1 MIFEFTASRDFDFI
15 TTFSESLGIPLKGD
29 YITIPA
35 TMGEGYVRKASFGG
49 DFRLLIHSYKLNE
62 DLIIKRNP
70 ATQSND
76 LLSIFFYSNEQPLDL
91 VYNEAQPVTFSRRN
105 ESAIQITTNDLSSVV
120 RFPANTE
127 IRYVVIGITSSHL
140 KSLLG
145 LENPNRVLQTVTEGA
160 ASFLYFESI
169 SVETQQVL
177 KNITSINMIDDMSNF
192 LVRIKVQE
200 LLYHLFHKL
209 SKRDDVA
216 QQSVNNADAEKLFAV
231 RDIILA
237 NLSSLPLISGLAT
250 AVGMSETKLKTLF
263 KQTFGDTIYN
273 YYQKLR
279 MEEAAFL
286 LKQAGYSVS
295 EVGYQLGFTNLSH
308 FSRLFKRYYGI
319 TPKKYSTAG

>member
-1 MIFEFTASRDFDFI
+1 MIFEFTASLDFDFI
-15 TTFSESLGIPLKGD
+15 TYFSQKFTIPLKDD

-35 TMGEGYVRKASFGG
+35 PMGEGYIRKVSFE
-49 DFRLLIHSYKLNE
+49 DNFRLLIHSYKLTE

-70 ATQSND
+70 TTKPND

-91 VYNEAQPVTFSRRN
+91 VYNGERPVKFSQKN
-105 ESAIQITTNDLSSVV
+105 ESAIQVTTNDLSSVI

-127 IRYVVIGITSSHL
+127 TQYVVIGITSSTL

-145 LENPNRVLQTVTEGA
+145 LQKPNRVLQTITGGT
-160 ASFLYFESI
+160 ASFLYFESMN
-169 SVETQQVL
+169 VEMQQIL
-177 KNITSINMIDDMSNF
+177 KNIAAINMSDDMSNF
-192 LVRIKVQE
+192 LAQIKVQE

-209 SKRDDVA
+209 SKRENALQKAV
-216 QQSVNNADAEKLFAV
+216 SNADAEKLFAV
-231 RDIILA
+231 RNIILSD
-237 NLSSLPLISGLAT
+237 LSSLPLIPTLAT
-250 AVGMSETKLKTLF
+250 TVGMGETKLKTLF

-295 EVGYQLGFTNLSH
+295 EVGYELGFTNLSH
-308 FSRLFKRYYGI
+308 FSRLFQRYYGS